1 MSAGDKGPSQ
11 ASQLVSMAK
20 AGYEFVMSTD
30 GRPYGVRR
38 NGPNV
43 ARPFKGR
50 GGVRAALAKQFTE
63 DNGGQVPSASA
74 LADAMNVLEGIADAT
89 DPVRVHL
96 RVARDGERIVL
107 DLGTA
112 DGKAVIVTAN
122 GWTLADRSPILFRRS
137 GAMMPLPTPE
147 QGGDGI
153 ALLRDLVNMDDSAFH
168 RLVAW
173 LVAAWLPDIPHPVLT
188 FKGEQGTGKSY
199 TAQMIVNLA
208 DPSPAAKRSQPRD
221 VKAWSVQAFNSW
233 ALCLDNVSA
242 IPPWLSD
249 TLCRAVTGDGIVDR
263 ALYSD
268 DDVVVLTFRRVLA
281 MTTIDAGAL
290 AGDLAERMM
299 LLDLQPIPK
308 SARRGEEEMD
318 AAYAAARPTV
328 IGSLLDL
335 LASVLRELP
344 DVTLESKPR
353 LADFARVL
361 AAIDRVTGWSTF
373 ADYDES
379 AESVNADA
387 LEGDPFGSA
396 LVAFLDTQGPWCG
409 TAAQLMD
416 VIPPPDGY
424 HPQWPKDATRA
435 SGRLKR
441 IAPLLRSIGIAYDD
455 TQRTSDRAR
464 QRLIRL
470 TPSEMRC
477 GTASAASAASA
488 TPADL
493 HEPADTRPDA
503 DRAAASAQRPHDDH
517 ADAVPAPADARDP
530 SASALASA
538 TDTAPDLH
546 SHKIPDAA
554 DAADAA
560 IHRTSNPGL
569 RCPVCEQPMDP
580 ELTAAGHLTHPD
592 C

>member
-1 MSAGDKGPSQ
+1 MSEKGPSQ

-63 DNGGQVPSASA
+63 DTGGQVPSAGA
-74 LADAMNVLEGIADAT
+74 LADAMTVLEGIADAT
-89 DPVRVHL
+89 DPVQVHL
-96 RVARDGERIVL
+96 RVARAEDGIVL

-112 DGKAVIVTAN
+112 DGKAVIVCAD
-122 GWTLADRSPILFRRS
+122 GWTVAGRSPVLFRRS
-137 GAMMPLPTPE
+137 GAMVPLPVPQ
-147 QGGDGI
+147 QGTDGV

-173 LVAAWLPDIPHPVLT
+173 LVAAWIPDIPHPVLT

-199 TAQMIVNLA
+199 TAQMIVNLV
-208 DPSPAAKRSQPRD
+208 DPSPASKRSQPRD
-221 VKAWSVQAFNSW
+221 IKAWSVQAFNSW

-299 LLDLQPIPK
+299 LLDLQPITAR
-308 SARRGEEEMD
+308 ARRGEEELD
-318 AAYAAARPTV
+318 AAYTTARPYV

-335 LASVLRELP
+335 LAAVLRELP
-344 DVTLESKPR
+344 NVTLDSKPR

-361 AAIDRVTGWSTF
+361 AAIDHVTGWSTLT
-373 ADYDES
+373 DYTDA
-379 AESVNADA
+379 AESINADA

-396 LVAFLDTQGPWCG
+396 VVAWLDAHGPWAG

-455 TQRTSDRAR
+455 TQRTPDRVR

-470 TPSEMRC
+470 TPSEVRC
-477 GTASAASAASA
+477 ETASAASAASA

-493 HEPADTRPDA
+493 HKPADANA
-503 DRAAASAQRPHDDH
+503 DTGPAAASAQRPHNDH
-517 ADAVPAPADARDP
+517 ADATTGAADAKGP

-538 TDTAPDLH
+538 PATGSDLRT
-546 SHKIPDAA
+546 HKIPDAA
-554 DAADAA
+554 DAADANP
-560 IHRTSNPGL
+560 HPTSNPGL
-569 RCPVCEQPMDP
+569 RCPICEQPMAP
-580 ELTAAGHLTHPD
+580 ALTAAGHLKHPG

>member
-1 MSAGDKGPSQ
+1 MSDKGPSQ
-11 ASQLVSMAK
+11 ASQLVAMAK
-20 AGYEFVMSTD
+20 AGYRFVMSTD

-38 NGPNV
+38 NGPNI

-74 LADAMNVLEGIADAT
+74 LADAMTVLEGIADAT

-112 DGKAVIVTAN
+112 DGRAVIVTAD
-122 GWTLADRSPILFRRS
+122 GWQVVDRSPVLFRRS
-137 GAMMPLPTPE
+137 GAMTPLPTPE
-147 QGGDGI
+147 RGGDGI
-153 ALLRDLVNMDDSAFH
+153 AMLRGLINMDDSAFH
-168 RLVAW
+168 RLIAW
-173 LVAAWLPDIPHPVLT
+173 LIAAWIPDIPHPVLT

-199 TAQMIVNLA
+199 TAQMMVNLV

-221 VKAWSVQAFNSW
+221 IKTWSVQAFSSW
-233 ALCLDNVSA
+233 ALCLDNVSV

-299 LLDLQPIPK
+299 LLDLQPITT

-318 AAYAAARPTV
+318 AAYATARPAV

-335 LASVLRELP
+335 LANVLRELP
-344 DVTLESKPR
+344 TITLASKPR

-361 AAIDRVTGWSTF
+361 AAVDHVTGWTTL
-373 ADYDES
+373 ADYS
-379 AESVNADA
+379 ASGESVNADA
-387 LEGDPFGSA
+387 LQGDPFGSA
-396 LVAFLDTQGPWCG
+396 LVAFLDTHGAFQG
-409 TAAQLMD
+409 TASQLMD

-455 TQRTSDRAR
+455 TQRTPDRAR
-464 QRLIRL
+464 QRLITL

-477 GTASAASAASA
+477 DTASAATTASA
-488 TPADL
+488 PPADQ
-493 HEPADTRPDA
+493 HKPAVTDA
-503 DRAAASAQRPHDDH
+503 GTTPLAASAQRPHDTD
-517 ADAVPAPADARDP
+517 ADATPEPADAP
-530 SASALASA
+530 NPTASTPASA
-538 TDTAPDLH
+538 THTRPDLH
-546 SHKIPDAA
+546 IHTTPDAVV
-554 DAADAA
+554 AADAA

-569 RCPVCEQPMDP
+569 RCPICGDPVDP
-580 ELTAAGHLTHPD
+580 ELTAAGHLTHPE